1 MSLSKK
7 YLMKGLTEM
16 SKPIIAIVGRPN
28 VGKSSLFNK
37 ITGKRLSIVED
48 TPGVTRDRIYADA
61 EWSGKSFTLIDTGGI
76 EPDGGDILLSQMRE
90 QASIA
95 IDTADVIIL
104 ITDVKT
110 GVTSADRDIATLLRR
125 ASKPVVLCVNKVDSV
140 GAMPSEFYEFYNL
153 GLGEP
158 VAVSSV
164 HGTGTGDLLD
174 AAFKHIDFRE
184 FENNDEDIIKV
195 ALIGKPNVGKSSLT
209 NYILGEN
216 RMIVSD
222 IPGTTRDAVDVQIEN
237 QHGKF
242 CLIDTAGIRKKKKID
257 ETIEHYSV
265 LRSFA
270 AVDRADVCIIML
282 DANEGVTAQ
291 DTKIAGFANDKGKAL
306 VIAVN
311 KWDIAQKETGTMEKL
326 KKDIYRDLSFMDFAP
341 IVFISAKT
349 GQRVDKLMTLILQ
362 TAAQNRR
369 RITTGMLNEFLSDA
383 TARVQPPSDKGKRLK
398 IYYMTQASVCPPTFI
413 FFVNRSDLFH
423 FSYKRYLEN
432 RLRAVFGFEGSP
444 IRFIVRERGEDGKI

>member
-1 MSLSKK
+1 
-7 YLMKGLTEM
+7 M

-76 EPDGGDILLSQMRE
+76 EPDGGDTLLSQMRE

-291 DTKIAGFANDKGKAL
+291 DTKNAGFANDKGKAL

-444 IRFIVRERGEDGKI
+444 VRFIVRERGEDGKI